1 MTKSYLF
8 ILIMFLVSVS
18 VPIVKAQS
26 LPQSMGLVVS
36 PAVIDVSL
44 ERGKIYTRE
53 LLVKNTSSSPT
64 GFVVSVE
71 KLMLAD
77 FASVSEDEIIP
88 PDWINAG
95 QNEFILNPGEV
106 RKLSIIF
113 NPSAKTPPGGY
124 YGVFYI
130 QPVADISHFTTEKTT
145 SVPKIGVLLLAKV
158 KGKIVQ
164 NTVFTGF
171 NYKFIT
177 TNRESITLE
186 FENLGNVHAMPS
198 GAVVLTNL
206 LTRSQQ
212 RLGLAP
218 SLIFPNSSKEIKLS
232 LESRPAQGIYR
243 VTYKNNVGLYSAY
256 ILFISKAGILVFVGL
271 TFLLM
276 LFTLYIRKYFMSK
289 RHEEKLLE
297 T

>member
-1 MTKSYLF
+1 VGDALAQEAPKST
-8 ILIMFLVSVS
+8 
-18 VPIVKAQS
+18 
-26 LPQSMGLVVS
+26 GLVVS
-36 PAVIDVSL
+36 PAIIDVSL
-44 ERGKIYTRE
+44 DRGKVYSRE
-53 LLVKNTSSSPT
+53 IVVKSTST
-64 GFVVSVE
+64 ETVGFVVSVE
-71 KLMLAD
+71 SLVLAD
-77 FASVSEDEIIP
+77 FATVSEKEIIP
-88 PDWINAG
+88 PEWIKAE
-95 QNEFILNPGEV
+95 QQEFILNPGEV
-106 RKLSIIF
+106 RKVNIVF
-113 NPSAKTPPGGY
+113 NPSINTPPGGY
-124 YGVFYI
+124 YGTIYI
-130 QPVADISHFTTEKTT
+130 QPVADLSLFTNDKTT
-145 SVPKIGVLLLAKV
+145 SVPKIGILLLAKIE
-158 KGKIVQ
+158 GKTINNV
-164 NTVFTGF
+164 VFTGF
-171 NYKFIT
+171 KNKLISN
-177 TNRESITLE
+177 NRETIILG

-198 GAVVLTNL
+198 GEVVLTNL

-243 VTYKNNVGLYSAY
+243 FTYKNNVGLYSAY

>member
-8 ILIMFLVSVS
+8 ILIMFSVS
-18 VPIVKAQS
+18 LLVTTAKAQNT
-26 LPQSMGLVVS
+26 PQSMGLVVS

-71 KLMLAD
+71 KLILAD
-77 FASVSEDEIIP
+77 FASVSEEEIIP
-88 PDWINAG
+88 PDWINAW
-95 QNEFILNPGEV
+95 QKEFILNPGEV

-130 QPVADISHFTTEKTT
+130 QPVADISHFATEKTT
-145 SVPKIGVLLLAKV
+145 SVPKIGVLLLAQV
-158 KGKIVQ
+158 KGKIIQ

-177 TNRESITLE
+177 TNRESITLG
-186 FENLGNVHAMPS
+186 FENLGNVHSMPS
-198 GAVVLTNL
+198 GEVLITNL
-206 LTRSQQ
+206 LTRRQHKFA
-212 RLGLAP
+212 LTP
-218 SLIFPNSSKEIKLS
+218 SLIFPSSSKEVKLKFDDTIS
-232 LESRPAQGIYR
+232 QGLYR
-243 VTYKNNVGLYSAY
+243 VEYTSSLKKSAVTVFFVSQ
-256 ILFISKAGILVFVGL
+256 LGILITASL
-271 TFLLM
+271 TIFIVIL
-276 LFTLYIRKYFMSK
+276 TLYIRKYFMSK
-289 RHEEKLLE
+289 RHEEEL
-297 T
+297 